1 MGTVSAPVQCRGAV
15 SFDTWKSLWPGYILR
30 AMKNPEP
37 HPHLPTMADIE
48 PPFQILFVSRVV
60 RDADF
65 GFVKEIVG
73 RARHGNP
80 ARGISGALLFD
91 GEHFC
96 ELIEGGEAT
105 VRNLLSSIARD
116 PRHADVTQLHVGPA
130 GPGRALQGWVSG
142 YCEASDLEAFI
153 GAAGLR
159 GAAALEAFISVVKR
173 ADVV

>member
-1 MGTVSAPVQCRGAV
+1 
-15 SFDTWKSLWPGYILR
+15 
-30 AMKNPEP
+30 
-37 HPHLPTMADIE
+37 MADIE

-73 RARHGNP
+73 RARHSNP

-96 ELIEGGEAT
+96 ELIEGSEAN
-105 VRNLLSSIARD
+105 VRDLLSSIARD
-116 PRHADVTQLHVGPA
+116 PRHADVTLLHVGPA
-130 GPGRALQGWVSG
+130 GPGRALPGWVSG
-142 YCEASDLEAFI
+142 YCEASDMEAFI

-159 GAAALEAFISVVKR
+159 GAAALEAFILVVKR